1 MRVVNWTKVENIVGK
16 KKKFCFLQNATV
28 QKKKKSYA
36 ILELQIFLDTRE
48 GIDNVTKFLVFLTHI
63 LLRRFSW
70 SEHFVK
76 DLSHANLWY
85 IYQIAYITDFF

>member
-16 KKKFCFLQNATV
+16 KKNSASYRTQLC
-28 QKKKKSYA
+28 KKKKSYA

-48 GIDNVTKFLVFLTHI
+48 GIDNVTKFLDFLTHI

>member
-1 MRVVNWTKVENIVGK
+1 MGVVNWKKVENIVGK
-16 KKKFCFLQNATV
+16 KNILLPTERNCA
-28 QKKKKSYA
+28 KKKKSYA